1 MNIYSE
7 SDSVIRK
14 IKQGI
19 IKAGSIVRLT
29 HPSGNSHCVRIRG
42 YNRYRDKMIGCD
54 MGWDNGAAQDFSLNN
69 AIVELVEKGDN

>member
-19 IKAGSIVRLT
+19 IKSGSIVRLT
-29 HPSGNSHCVRIRG
+29 HPSGNSQSVRIHG
-42 YNRYRDKMIGCD
+42 YNKHRDAMIGCD
-54 MGWDNGAAQDFSLNN
+54 MGWDNGATQDFSLNY
-69 AIVELVEKGDN
+69 AIVQLEKENK